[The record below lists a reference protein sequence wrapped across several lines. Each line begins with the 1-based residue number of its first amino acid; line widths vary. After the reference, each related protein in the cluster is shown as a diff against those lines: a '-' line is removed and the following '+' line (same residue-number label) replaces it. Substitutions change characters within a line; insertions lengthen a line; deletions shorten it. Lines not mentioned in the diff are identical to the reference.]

1 MNNLIL
7 ISPELIVGL
16 TSLLFLYG
24 SSQKKD
30 WGRDFRF
37 ALGASIS
44 AVILCFCTLN
54 MEGELFY
61 GAYRI
66 DFFSQAFKLVLSFG
80 LFLLVWLSRRRT
92 DLDER
97 AGSEYFYFIF
107 SALLGFFLLP
117 SSVELISLFVA
128 LELSSIALYILIP
141 LRKGDESDTEAGIKY
156 FLMSAI
162 ASGFFLYGASLLYGF
177 TRTTDLMTIASTLA
191 EGGAPVF
198 CYVGVVLASVAF
210 FFKLAVA
217 PFHFWA
223 PDVYQSAHNQITA
236 LIATVSKAVAV
247 AVLLRLLPLGEGSAT
262 LIFVLTLLSVISMT
276 LGNLAAIWQKDI
288 KRLLAY
294 SSVAQAGY
302 MLIGFLAMSEA
313 GYRGIFYYAATYL
326 FANLA
331 AFTVITKV
339 SKEGKN
345 PVLEDF
351 TGLSKSSPLL
361 ALTLLLSFFSLAG
374 IPPLV
379 GFAAK
384 WFVFTAAAESGHYW
398 MVLYAFIMSV
408 VSLYYYLMVIKKA
421 YVDEPKGKVPAL
433 SLSWDERAINIGLIA
448 FLVLF
453 GFFPGWILSIGQKVA
468 ESLG

>member
-7 ISPELIVGL
+7 ISPELIVAV
-16 TSLLFLYG
+16 TSLIFLYA
-24 SSQKKD
+24 SSRKKD
-30 WGRDFRF
+30 WVRDYRF
-37 ALGASIS
+37 ALGASLS
-44 AVILCFCTLN
+44 VILLSVCTLN
-54 MEGELFY
+54 MEGELFS

-66 DFFSQAFKLVLSFG
+66 DIFSQAFKLVLSVG
-80 LFLLVWLSRRRT
+80 LFLLVWLSRNRT

-117 SSVELISLFVA
+117 SAVELISLFIA

-141 LRKGDESDTEAGIKY
+141 LRRGDASDTEAGIKY

-162 ASGFFLYGASLLYGF
+162 ASAIFLYGASLIYGA
-177 TRTTDLMTIASTLA
+177 TRSTDLYEIASVLA
-191 EGGAPVF
+191 KGDVPVY
-198 CYVGVVLASVAF
+198 CYVGIVLASIAF

-223 PDVYQSAHNQITA
+223 PDVYQSANTQVTT
-236 LIATVSKAVAV
+236 LIATTSKVVAV
-247 AVLLRLLPLGEGSAT
+247 AILLRLLPLGEGSSI
-262 LIFVLTLLSVISMT
+262 LISVLTLLSILSMT

-302 MLIGFLAMSEA
+302 MLIGFLSMSEA
-313 GYRGIFYYAATYL
+313 GYRGIFYYAATYI
-326 FANLA
+326 FANIA
-331 AFTVITKV
+331 VFTVIAKV
-339 SKEGKN
+339 SKNGKN
-345 PVLEDF
+345 PTLDDLI
-351 TGLSKSSPLL
+351 GLSKSSPLL
-361 ALTLLLSFFSLAG
+361 ALTLLLSLFSLAG

-408 VSLYYYLMVIKKA
+408 VSLYYYLLVIKKA
-421 YVDEPKGKVPAL
+421 YVDEPKGEVPVL
-433 SLSWDERAINIGLIA
+433 SLSWDERAVNIGLIA

-453 GFFPGWILSIGQKVA
+453 GFFPGWILSLGQKVA
-468 ESLG
+468 ESI